1 MAHTPG
7 TVDKLTAE
15 KWHNLMAGKKPRLDP
30 IVTRSMSANTIDIK
44 LETGTQE
51 FAFADV
57 TNRLLRNI
65 YPKDNDSAH
74 SLDPPAK
81 GTIEVDHFLEI
92 QHVVVLFYE
101 WCNKNGYSEL
111 DVPIGAYMVLSGWV
125 NSPDN
130 LFKIPST
137 RNQAKRLI
145 PLEDYKTNGPI
156 AEYLQLKTKKG
167 TVGQHIDKLLKDAEN
182 SNNNWNNMLRYIAG
196 EFRALLPP
204 G

>member
-65 YPKDNDSAH
+65 
-74 SLDPPAK
+74 
-81 GTIEVDHFLEI
+81 
-92 QHVVVLFYE
+92 
-101 WCNKNGYSEL
+101 
-111 DVPIGAYMVLSGWV
+111 
-125 NSPDN
+125 
-130 LFKIPST
+130 
-137 RNQAKRLI
+137 
-145 PLEDYKTNGPI
+145 
-156 AEYLQLKTKKG
+156 
-167 TVGQHIDKLLKDAEN
+167 
-182 SNNNWNNMLRYIAG
+182 
-196 EFRALLPP
+196 
-204 G
+204 